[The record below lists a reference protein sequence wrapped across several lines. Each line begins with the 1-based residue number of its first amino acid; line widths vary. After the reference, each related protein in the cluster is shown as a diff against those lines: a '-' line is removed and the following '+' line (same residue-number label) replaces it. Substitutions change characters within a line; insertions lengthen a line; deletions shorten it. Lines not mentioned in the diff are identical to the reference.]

1 MTTKLFPPNYS
12 NNPNRMHTGLFSSS
26 VTLHRFQPTSQFPPK
41 ILVTRTLD
49 FFSSYVTIVCVTYP
63 KNLLEPRFQPT
74 SQFPPENTYHMHT
87 GLFFFMCDHCLRD
100 IQKYLTA
107 SLSWWLVRRAIL
119 LLCHRAPPSY
129 GDFCQIFS
137 KKRACRAVCF
147 IF

>member
-1 MTTKLFPPNYS
+1 
-12 NNPNRMHTGLFSSS
+12 MHTGLFSSS

-41 ILVTRTLD
+41 N
-49 FFSSYVTIVCVTYP
+49 TYHMHTGLFLFICYYCLRDIP

-87 GLFFFMCDHCLRD
+87 GLFSFMCDHCLRD

-107 SLSWWLVRRAIL
+107 SLSWWLVRRAVL